1 MIHVGGFD
9 ELGKP
14 AELKVRRYWVMCVWA
29 KLPEIKLDDDDIDEY
44 GNASVGFDRGV
55 SCRFEALKGMVRKAE
70 KQADVRD
77 IVLLKVK
84 VNEGICYTALLTLLT
99 TVSDLATYWLN

>member
-29 KLPEIKLDDDDIDEY
+29 KLPEIKLDDDDDDE
-44 GNASVGFDRGV
+44 
-55 SCRFEALKGMVRKAE
+55 
-70 KQADVRD
+70 
-77 IVLLKVK
+77 
-84 VNEGICYTALLTLLT
+84 
-99 TVSDLATYWLN
+99 